1 MMKHFHLGTITLSIG
16 LLLSACGGGGGGSM
30 NGMMETGDTPSDPQP
45 PPSEMQTAEM
55 QTAFSGTQTRNVSD
69 LTYASATQVAT
80 QSLNASQQP
89 STPIFGSVVQ
99 AFTSPRLSDVT
110 GIETTF
116 NGSRFTLQINRQ
128 DGSSTT
134 LDTDHDDVLDV
145 EEISPSENQVTNR
158 NAAEGYVYRLNES
171 PLTLTAAGV
180 SVEWAS
186 TDFTDYLSGGY
197 WVHVD
202 INAQHAEIGAFIDG
216 PEFERTIQVPVT
228 GTATY
233 TGRAGGVYVSRY
245 GTDFPGVPSGTL
257 EQGEYTGRA
266 RLTADFE
273 SSRISGRIDNIGLY
287 HVSTMEPDGTIDY
300 YPSLQN
306 TDYEGI
312 LGAAPINQ
320 TGTFEG
326 QGVTLTHPQV
336 QITSS
341 GSWAGRFSISDNA
354 AGNPRAVAGTHR
366 ASFTTAG
373 DSTGIF
379 VGAFYGATERFE

>member
-1 MMKHFHLGTITLSIG
+1 
-16 LLLSACGGGGGGSM
+16 M
-30 NGMMETGDTPSDPQP
+30 NGMMGTGGQPSDNQP
-45 PPSEMQTAEM
+45 PPSET
-55 QTAFSGTQTRNVSD
+55 QTAFSGTETRNISALTQPTVS
-69 LTYASATQVAT
+69 
-80 QSLNASQQP
+80 SLLDASQQ
-89 STPIFGSVVQ
+89 SGTPIFGSVVQ
-99 AFTSPRLSDVT
+99 AFTSSRLSDVT

-134 LDTDHDDVLDV
+134 LDTDRDDVLDV
-145 EEISPSENQVTNR
+145 EEISPSNNQVTNR
-158 NAAEGYVYRLNES
+158 NGVEGYVYRLNES

-186 TDFTDYLSGGY
+186 ADFTDYLSGGY
-197 WVHVD
+197 WLHVD
-202 INAQHAEIGAFIDG
+202 IGAQHAEIGAFIDG
-216 PEFERTIQVPVT
+216 PEFDSTIQVPLT

-233 TGRAGGVYVSRY
+233 NGSTGGVYLSRY
-245 GTDFPGVPSGTL
+245 GTDVPGVPSGTL

-266 RLTADFE
+266 RLTADFG
-273 SSRISGRIDNIGLY
+273 SSQISGRIDNIGL
-287 HVSTMEPDGTIDY
+287 HNILTIEPDGTADY
-300 YPSLQN
+300 DPSLQN
-306 TDYEGI
+306 TDYEAV
-312 LGAAPINQ
+312 LGAVSISQ

-341 GSWAGRFSISDNA
+341 EGSWAGRFSNSDDP

-366 ASFTTAG
+366 ASFTTSG
-373 DSTGIF
+373 ESNGIF